1 MKTALAIVVVIAVIL
16 VGGYFGLPVM
26 IEKEMQPLRTD
37 IQDVKQRLE
46 LAEKFVQSEEEI
58 RKQTQLKPDSDLQ
71 SVIKTVNAASL
82 RIASL
87 EDSLKNNFAS
97 SEETLS
103 RQKASTE
110 EAFRK
115 QAESIDKSQ
124 KDFEARLQKVVFD
137 ASMASIRGHILKA
150 RTDLLYKNIG
160 TAKAEIDLISDTL
173 EKLKKTAAEDHRK
186 IIDELQVVL
195 KKAKAEVDADLPS
208 AINKMDLLWHEMSKL
223 LKKA

>member
-71 SVIKTVNAASL
+71 SIIKTVNAVSL

-87 EDSLKNNFAS
+87 EDSLKKNIAS

-137 ASMASIRGHILKA
+137 ASMAGIRGHILKA

-186 IIDELQVVL
+186 IIDELQAVL

>member
-1 MKTALAIVVVIAVIL
+1 MKTVLAVLVVIAVIF

-26 IEKEMQPLRTD
+26 IEKGIQPLRTD
-37 IQDVKQRLE
+37 IQDLKQRLE
-46 LAEKFVQSEEEI
+46 LVENFVRSEEEI
-58 RKQTQLKPDSDLQ
+58 RKRTQLKPDSDLQ
-71 SVIKTVNAASL
+71 GVVKTVNTISL
-82 RIASL
+82 RIVSL
-87 EDSLKNNFAS
+87 EDSLRKSTAS
-97 SEETLS
+97 YEETLS
-103 RQKASTE
+103 RQKSSTE

-124 KDFEARLQKVVFD
+124 KDFESRLQKVVFD
-137 ASMASIRGHILKA
+137 ASMASVRGHILKA

-173 EKLKKTAAEDHRK
+173 EKLKKTTTEDHKK
-186 IIDELQVVL
+186 IIEELQVVL
-195 KKAKAEVDADLPS
+195 KKTKTEVETDLPS